1 LEPTEFLPD
10 RPRVCAVSY
19 LNTVPLVWGLLHD
32 PPLQNIFDLDFAVPS
47 ECADQ
52 LASGQADI
60 GILPVIE
67 MARQRLDFF
76 RGSGIAS
83 FGPVRSILLISKVPF
98 AQIRTLATDSGSR
111 TSVMLARVTLAEKF
125 GATPSLISLAPD
137 LTTMLGVADAAL
149 LIGDAALHVNP
160 AALPFQTL
168 DLGQEWTALTGLPM
182 VFAVWAGR
190 RGSLRQEYGDAL
202 LASCRFGILRR
213 DEIVRQEA
221 PRRALAESLVREY
234 LTRHIVFELGEREYA
249 GLDLFLQRATTFD
262 PAVVPGGVC
271 V

>member
-1 LEPTEFLPD
+1 M
-10 RPRVCAVSY
+10 CAVSY
-19 LNTVPLVWGLLHD
+19 LNTVPLVWGLQHD
-32 PPLQNIFDLDFAVPS
+32 PPLQNIFDLGFALPS
-47 ECADQ
+47 ECAGQ
-52 LASGQADI
+52 VASGQADI

-83 FGPVRSILLISKVPF
+83 FGPVRSILLISRLPF
-98 AQIRTLATDSGSR
+98 GEIRTLATDSGSR
-111 TSVMLARVTLAEKF
+111 TSVVLARIILAEQF
-125 GATPSLISLAPD
+125 GATPSLISMAPD

-149 LIGDAALHVNP
+149 LIGDAALHVDP

-190 RGSLRQEYGDAL
+190 KGSLQQSYGDAL
-202 LASCRFGILRR
+202 LASCRFGLSRI
-213 DEIVRQEA
+213 DEIVRHEA
-221 PRRALAESLVREY
+221 PRRALPESLVRQY

-249 GLDLFLQRATTFD
+249 GLDLFLRRAATFD

>member
-1 LEPTEFLPD
+1 
-10 RPRVCAVSY
+10 
-19 LNTVPLVWGLLHD
+19 
-32 PPLQNIFDLDFAVPS
+32 LDFALPS

-52 LASGQADI
+52 LASSEADI
-60 GILPVIE
+60 GILPVVE

-98 AQIRTLATDSGSR
+98 AEIRTLATDSGSR
-111 TSVMLARVTLAEKF
+111 TSVMLARIILAERF
-125 GATPSLISLAPD
+125 GATPTFVSLAPD

-149 LIGDAALHVNP
+149 LIGDAALHVDP
-160 AALPFQTL
+160 AALPFHTL

-190 RGSLRQEYGDAL
+190 KGSLRQAYGDAL
-202 LASCRFGILRR
+202 LASCRFGLSQRE
-213 DEIVRQEA
+213 EIARHEA
-221 PRRALAESLVREY
+221 PRRALSESLVREY
-234 LTRHIVFELGEREYA
+234 LTRHILFELGEREYA
-249 GLDLFLQRATTFD
+249 GLDLFLRRAATFD

>member
-1 LEPTEFLPD
+1 M
-10 RPRVCAVSY
+10 CAVSY

-32 PPLQNIFDLDFAVPS
+32 PPLQEVFDLGFAVPS
-47 ECADQ
+47 ECAAQ

-60 GILPVIE
+60 GILPVVE

-98 AQIRTLATDSGSR
+98 GEIRTLATDSGSR
-111 TSVMLARVTLAEKF
+111 TSVMLARIILAEKF
-125 GATPSLISLAPD
+125 GAAPSLISLPPD
-137 LTTMLGVADAAL
+137 LTAMLGVADAAL
-149 LIGDAALHVNP
+149 LIGDAALHVDP
-160 AALPFQTL
+160 AAVPFQTL
-168 DLGQEWTALTGLPM
+168 DLGQEWTVLTGLPM

-190 RGSLRQEYGDAL
+190 KGSLKQPYGDAL
-202 LASCRFGILRR
+202 LASCRYGLSRM
-213 DEIVRQEA
+213 DEIVRHEA
-221 PRRALAESLVREY
+221 PRRALPESLVRAY

-249 GLDLFLQRATTFD
+249 GLDLFLRRAATFD

>member
-1 LEPTEFLPD
+1 
-10 RPRVCAVSY
+10 VCAVSY
-19 LNTVPLVWGLLHD
+19 LNTVPLVWGLQHD
-32 PPLQNIFDLDFAVPS
+32 PPLQNIFDLGFALPS

-52 LASGQADI
+52 LASGRADI

-83 FGPVRSILLISKVPF
+83 FGPVRSILLISKVPSGE
-98 AQIRTLATDSGSR
+98 IRALATDSGSR
-111 TSVMLARVTLAEKF
+111 TSVMLARIILAEKF
-125 GATPSLISLAPD
+125 GATPSLISMAPD

-149 LIGDAALHVNP
+149 LIGDAALHVDP

-168 DLGQEWTALTGLPM
+168 DLGQEWTALTGLPI

-190 RGSLRQEYGDAL
+190 KGSLGQPYGDAL
-202 LASCRFGILRR
+202 LASCRFGISRM
-213 DEIVRQEA
+213 DEIVPHEA
-221 PRRALAESLVREY
+221 PQRALSESLVREY

-249 GLDLFLQRATTFD
+249 GLDLFLRRAATFD

>member
-1 LEPTEFLPD
+1 M
-10 RPRVCAVSY
+10 CAVSY
-19 LNTVPLVWGLLHD
+19 LNTVPLVWGLQHD
-32 PPLQNIFDLDFAVPS
+32 PPRQNIFELGFALPS

-83 FGPVRSILLISKVPF
+83 FGPVRSILLISKMPF
-98 AQIRTLATDSGSR
+98 GDIRTLATDSGSR
-111 TSVMLARVTLAEKF
+111 TSVMLARIILAEKF
-125 GATPSLISLAPD
+125 GATPSLISMAPD

-149 LIGDAALHVNP
+149 LIGDAALHVVP
-160 AALPFQTL
+160 AALPFETL
-168 DLGQEWTALTGLPM
+168 DLGHEWTALTGLPM

-190 RGSLRQEYGDAL
+190 KGSLRQPYGDAL
-202 LASCRFGILRR
+202 LASCRFGISRM
-213 DEIVRQEA
+213 DEIVPHEA
-221 PRRALAESLVREY
+221 PRRALSESLVREY

-249 GLDLFLQRATTFD
+249 GLDLFLRRAATFD

>member
-1 LEPTEFLPD
+1 
-10 RPRVCAVSY
+10 
-19 LNTVPLVWGLLHD
+19 LN
-32 PPLQNIFDLDFAVPS
+32 FAVPS

-52 LASGQADI
+52 LASGEADI

-98 AQIRTLATDSGSR
+98 GEIRTLATDSGSR
-111 TSVMLARVTLAEKF
+111 TSVMLARIILAEKF
-125 GATPSLISLAPD
+125 AATPSLLSLAPD
-137 LTTMLGVADAAL
+137 LHAMLGAADAAL
-149 LIGDAALHVNP
+149 LIGDAALYVDP
-160 AALPFQTL
+160 AALPFHTL
-168 DLGQEWTALTGLPM
+168 DLGQEWNTLTGLPM

-190 RGSLRQEYGDAL
+190 KGTLRQVSGDTL
-202 LASCRFGILRR
+202 LASCRFGLSRI
-213 DEIVRQEA
+213 DEIVRHEA
-221 PRRALAESLVREY
+221 PRRGLPESLVREY

-249 GLDLFLQRATTFD
+249 GLDLFLRRAAAFD

>member
-1 LEPTEFLPD
+1 MPHQ
-10 RPRVCAVSY
+10 PRVCAVSY

-32 PPLQNIFDLDFAVPS
+32 PPLREVFDLDFAVPS

-52 LASGQADI
+52 LASGEADI

-98 AQIRTLATDSGSR
+98 AEIRTLATDAGSR
-111 TSVMLARVTLAEKF
+111 TSVMLARVILAEKF
-125 GATPSLISLAPD
+125 GATPSLISRAPD
-137 LTTMLGVADAAL
+137 LTPMLGVADAAL
-149 LIGDAALHVNP
+149 LIGDAALHVDP
-160 AALPFQTL
+160 ASLPFQTL

-190 RGSLRQEYGDAL
+190 KGSLRQSYGDAL
-202 LASCRFGILRR
+202 LSSCRFGLSRV
-213 DEIVRQEA
+213 DEIVRHEA
-221 PRRALAESLVREY
+221 PRRGLAESLVREY

-249 GLDLFLQRATTFD
+249 GLDVFLRRAATFD

>member
-1 LEPTEFLPD
+1 M
-10 RPRVCAVSY
+10 CAVSY
-19 LNTVPLVWGLLHD
+19 LNTVPLVWGLQHD
-32 PPLQNIFDLDFAVPS
+32 PPLQNIFDLGFALPS
-47 ECADQ
+47 ECAGQ
-52 LASGQADI
+52 VASGQADI

-83 FGPVRSILLISKVPF
+83 FGPVRSILLISRLPF
-98 AQIRTLATDSGSR
+98 GEIRTLATDSGSR
-111 TSVMLARVTLAEKF
+111 TSVVLARIILAEQF
-125 GATPSLISLAPD
+125 GATPSLISMAPD
-137 LTTMLGVADAAL
+137 LTTMLGAADAAL
-149 LIGDAALHVNP
+149 LIGDAALHVDP

-190 RGSLRQEYGDAL
+190 KGSLRQPYGDAL
-202 LASCRFGILRR
+202 LASCRFGVSRMN
-213 DEIVRQEA
+213 EIVPHEA
-221 PRRALAESLVREY
+221 PRRALSESLVREY

-249 GLDLFLQRATTFD
+249 GLELFLRRAATFD

>member
-1 LEPTEFLPD
+1 M
-10 RPRVCAVSY
+10 CAVSY

-32 PPLQNIFDLDFAVPS
+32 PPLQEVFDLGFAVPS
-47 ECADQ
+47 ACADQ

-98 AQIRTLATDSGSR
+98 AEIRTLATDSGSR
-111 TSVMLARVTLAEKF
+111 TSVMLARIILAEKF
-125 GATPSLISLAPD
+125 GAAPSLISLAPD
-137 LTTMLGVADAAL
+137 LTAMLGVADAAL
-149 LIGDAALHVNP
+149 LIGDAALHVDP
-160 AALPFQTL
+160 ASLPFQTL

-190 RGSLRQEYGDAL
+190 KGSLRQSYGDAL
-202 LASCRFGILRR
+202 LASCRFGLSRI
-213 DEIVRQEA
+213 DEIVRHEA
-221 PRRALAESLVREY
+221 PRRALPESLVRAY
-234 LTRHIVFELGEREYA
+234 LTRHILFELGEREYA
-249 GLDLFLQRATTFD
+249 GLDLFLRRAATFD

>member
-1 LEPTEFLPD
+1 M
-10 RPRVCAVSY
+10 CAVSY
-19 LNTVPLVWGLLHD
+19 LNTVPLVWGLQHD
-32 PPLQNIFDLDFAVPS
+32 PPLQNIFDLGFALPS
-47 ECADQ
+47 ECAGQ

-83 FGPVRSILLISKVPF
+83 FGPVRSILLISRLPF
-98 AQIRTLATDSGSR
+98 GEIRTLATDSGSR
-111 TSVMLARVTLAEKF
+111 TSVMLARIILAEQF
-125 GATPSLISLAPD
+125 GAAPWLISMAPN
-137 LTTMLGVADAAL
+137 LTTMFGVADAAL
-149 LIGDAALHVNP
+149 LIGDAALHVDP

-190 RGSLRQEYGDAL
+190 KGSLRQPYGDAL
-202 LASCRFGILRR
+202 LASCRFGISRM
-213 DEIVRQEA
+213 DEIVPHEA
-221 PRRALAESLVREY
+221 PRRALSESLVRQY
-234 LTRHIVFELGEREYA
+234 LTRHILFELGEREYA
-249 GLDLFLQRATTFD
+249 GLDLFLRRAATFD

>member
-1 LEPTEFLPD
+1 
-10 RPRVCAVSY
+10 VCAVSY
-19 LNTVPLVWGLLHD
+19 LNTVPLVWGLQHD
-32 PPLQNIFDLDFAVPS
+32 PPLQNIFDLGFALPS
-47 ECADQ
+47 ECAGQ
-52 LASGQADI
+52 VASGQADI

-83 FGPVRSILLISKVPF
+83 FGPVRSILLISRLPF
-98 AQIRTLATDSGSR
+98 GEIRTLATDSGSR
-111 TSVMLARVTLAEKF
+111 TSVVLARIILAEQF
-125 GATPSLISLAPD
+125 GATPSLISMAPD
-137 LTTMLGVADAAL
+137 LTTMLGAADAAL
-149 LIGDAALHVNP
+149 LIGDAALHVDP

-190 RGSLRQEYGDAL
+190 KGSLRQPYGDAL
-202 LASCRFGILRR
+202 LASCRFGVSRMN
-213 DEIVRQEA
+213 EIVPHEA
-221 PRRALAESLVREY
+221 PRRALSESLVREY

-249 GLDLFLQRATTFD
+249 GLELFLRRAATFD